1 MTALA
6 AGGQDVAMSQVQHAL
21 TQGGAESR
29 GVPRQRNAGTLA
41 QRKRSLPHR
50 IGRGLIGLLGVVVVL
65 GLSGAVYESAAEAA
79 DARAY
84 PPPGQLVDVGG
95 YRLHINC
102 MGTGSPTV
110 VIDAGLGDWSA
121 SWRSWVQPEAARTTR
136 VCTYDRA
143 GMGYSEPGPLPR
155 TAARFAQ
162 ELHTLLQHAEIPGPY
177 VLVGHSAGGLTVR
190 VLADAYPAEVVGV
203 VLIES
208 MSPSRATQAA
218 PATPPEPAAPASGL
232 SIATL
237 PARIGL
243 LRLLAGP
250 LQMKAGLAP
259 EVADAYV
266 ASWVTPRS
274 VQTTLDESMGL
285 GEGLR
290 QAGAVTSLGAAPL
303 IVLSRGLDQRQDW
316 QQQQTELLGL
326 SSNSQQ
332 LFANESGH
340 NVEIDQ
346 PDAAGGAIEKMVE
359 LTRHEA
365 AVAAQ

>member
-1 MTALA
+1 
-6 AGGQDVAMSQVQHAL
+6 
-21 TQGGAESR
+21 
-29 GVPRQRNAGTLA
+29 
-41 QRKRSLPHR
+41 
-50 IGRGLIGLLGVVVVL
+50 
-65 GLSGAVYESAAEAA
+65 
-79 DARAY
+79 
-84 PPPGQLVDVGG
+84 
-95 YRLHINC
+95 
-102 MGTGSPTV
+102 V
-110 VIDAGLGDWSA
+110 VIDAGLGDWSP
-121 SWRSWVQPEAARTTR
+121 SWRSWVQPEAAKAAR

-190 VLADAYPAEVVGV
+190 VFADAYPAEVVGV

-208 MSPSRATQAA
+208 MSPSQATQAA
-218 PATPPEPAAPASGL
+218 PATLPEAAAPASGL

-290 QAGAVTSLGAAPL
+290 QAGSVTSFGAVPVL
-303 IVLSRGLDQRQDW
+303 VLSRGLDQRQDW

-326 SSNSQQ
+326 SSHSEHV
-332 LFANESGH
+332 FASESGH
-340 NVEIDQ
+340 NIQLDQ
-346 PDAAGGAIEKMVE
+346 PAAAVGAIVQMVE
-359 LTRHEA
+359 QVRG
-365 AVAAQ
+365 Q